1 MQETLF
7 AQKLADNEKKNR
19 DRAIKTLRKYF
30 AAKSTAKKRGF
41 SHDEMM
47 KIWKGL
53 FYCMYMADKPLIQ
66 EDLAE
71 SISALIH
78 RFGNVEDRQNF
89 AKCAFLTLAREWN
102 NIDIFRMDKFMMFVR
117 RILRQILV
125 QLNLCNWNIN
135 RVSEIANIIETTILV
150 PDDHKHITPLGLK
163 LHLSDII
170 LEELAKIGREDIR
183 NKALLEILKPF
194 LKVLALTKD
203 KRYFE
208 RVSERIIRQ
217 LMRQSDEGIEYEA
230 SDNEDADDDSET
242 GYESDL
248 AEEENDKEQREDG
261 PQMEEEEE
269 EPDEEDDEDVALD
282 PRAGDV
288 DVLLPQL
295 QVDYDSFAN
304 AIQSMA
310 SVPNISASNRDKMYK
325 LVNELRDLAQG
336 FYPLADDFPRVD
348 KNIDIED
355 ISEDQIEEAV
365 ERIRNYD
372 GDGHDPVFD
381 KKEARLNRLKER
393 RHKIKKMKR
402 EAEKKR
408 KKILKKKMNS
418 TVEGKE
424 NKKHLDNNRNMLEA
438 RKQQIIEK
446 KLERLT
452 TSSKKQKKKIP
463 LLVNGLEKKE
473 NIHGGFKVSE
483 LSSAQKSL
491 NSSGDMET
499 QNSKRKG
506 KKRRGEFA
514 EQVIRTKKM
523 AFQVSDIS
531 TSPGKADTKSQTLFE
546 VTDISPK
553 VDLPNIEN
561 ALVPSKTTEPEL
573 NGIPRPKKNGLKVS
587 TKKAK
592 LQYLGKPNGKGK
604 AISQAKAPLQNG
616 AVPNKAT
623 GTLKSA
629 DGKNQEEKREKQI
642 LTLTSTDNGENKG
655 SSGKS
660 QKKVKKS
667 AWDEPLKEGEVE
679 VFIKSR
685 KEIAKTKKNKSK
697 MIRLGGLERAHNF
710 GEKSIKIN
718 LRHNQEHEYSDYAR
732 TLKDSPSIPYN
743 ANKLPKAPVLK
754 PSPSPILIK
763 KSAAKTLKSIASL
776 TTPTKRQKAQDFF

>member
-1 MQETLF
+1 M
-7 AQKLADNEKKNR
+7 
-19 DRAIKTLRKYF
+19 
-30 AAKSTAKKRGF
+30 F
-41 SHDEMM
+41 S
-47 KIWKGL
+47 
-53 FYCMYMADKPLIQ
+53 
-66 EDLAE
+66 
-71 SISALIH
+71 
-78 RFGNVEDRQNF
+78 
-89 AKCAFLTLAREWN
+89 AF
-102 NIDIFRMDKFMMFVR
+102 
-117 RILRQILV
+117 
-125 QLNLCNWNIN
+125 
-135 RVSEIANIIETTILV
+135 
-150 PDDHKHITPLGLK
+150 
-163 LHLSDII
+163 
-170 LEELAKIGREDIR
+170 
-183 NKALLEILKPF
+183 
-194 LKVLALTKD
+194 
-203 KRYFE
+203 
-208 RVSERIIRQ
+208 
-217 LMRQSDEGIEYEA
+217 
-230 SDNEDADDDSET
+230 
-242 GYESDL
+242 
-248 AEEENDKEQREDG
+248 
-261 PQMEEEEE
+261 PQ
-269 EPDEEDDEDVALD
+269 
-282 PRAGDV
+282 
-288 DVLLPQL
+288 
-295 QVDYDSFAN
+295 
-304 AIQSMA
+304 
-310 SVPNISASNRDKMYK
+310 
-325 LVNELRDLAQG
+325 
-336 FYPLADDFPRVD
+336 
-348 KNIDIED
+348 
-355 ISEDQIEEAV
+355 
-365 ERIRNYD
+365 NYD

-463 LLVNGLEKKE
+463 LLVNGLDIEVHNKKKE

-697 MIRLGGLERAHNF
+697 MIRLGGLEVRML
-710 GEKSIKIN
+710 S
-718 LRHNQEHEYSDYAR
+718 
-732 TLKDSPSIPYN
+732 
-743 ANKLPKAPVLK
+743 
-754 PSPSPILIK
+754 
-763 KSAAKTLKSIASL
+763 
-776 TTPTKRQKAQDFF
+776 

>member
-1 MQETLF
+1 MHENLF
-7 AQKLADNEKKNR
+7 AQKLADNDKKNR

-30 AAKSTAKKRGF
+30 SARSTVKRRGF
-41 SHDEMM
+41 THDEMM

-78 RFGNVEDRQNF
+78 RFGNVEDRHNF

-125 QLNLCNWNIN
+125 QLSLCNWNIN
-135 RVSEIANIIETTILV
+135 RVSEIANIIGTTVLV

-170 LEELAKIGREDIR
+170 LEELAKIGREDIK

-230 SDNEDADDDSET
+230 SDDEDADEDSET

-248 AEEENDKEQREDG
+248 AEKENDKEQKEDEV
-261 PQMEEEEE
+261 QIEE
-269 EPDEEDDEDVALD
+269 EPEEDEDEDEVLD

-295 QVDYDSFAN
+295 HVDYESLAD
-304 AIQSMA
+304 AIQSVA

-336 FYPLADDFPRVD
+336 FYPLAEDFPVVD
-348 KNIDIED
+348 KNSDIDD
-355 ISEDQIEEAV
+355 ISEHQIDAAV
-365 ERIRNYD
+365 ERMRTYD
-372 GDGHDPVFD
+372 GDGHDPLFD

-393 RHKIKKMKR
+393 RQKIRKLKR
-402 EAEKKR
+402 QAEKKR
-408 KKILKKKMNS
+408 KKILKKKLNS
-418 TVEGKE
+418 TWKE
-424 NKKHLDNNRNMLEA
+424 
-438 RKQQIIEK
+438 RKIKSIWTIIALCLK
-446 KLERLT
+446 PG
-452 TSSKKQKKKIP
+452 SSR
-463 LLVNGLEKKE
+463 
-473 NIHGGFKVSE
+473 
-483 LSSAQKSL
+483 SL
-491 NSSGDMET
+491 KRSRQN
-499 QNSKRKG
+499 NSKLV
-506 KKRRGEFA
+506 A
-514 EQVIRTKKM
+514 V
-523 AFQVSDIS
+523 APLV
-531 TSPGKADTKSQTLFE
+531 
-546 VTDISPK
+546 
-553 VDLPNIEN
+553 PNIT
-561 ALVPSKTTEPEL
+561 AEPEL
-573 NGIPRPKKNGLKVS
+573 NGISRPKKNELQEP
-587 TKKAK
+587 TKAK
-592 LQYLGKPNGKGK
+592 VQHLGKLNGKGK
-604 AISQAKAPLQNG
+604 AVSQVKAPMQNG
-616 AVPNKAT
+616 AVSVKAT
-623 GTLKSA
+623 GTLKA
-629 DGKNQEEKREKQI
+629 DKGKEEGEKGEEQI
-642 LTLTSTDNGENKG
+642 PTSNTSDNGKKKG
-655 SSGKS
+655 SSMKS
-660 QKKVKKS
+660 AKKAKNS

-697 MIRLGGLERAHNF
+697 MIRLGGLESPHNF

-732 TLKDSPSIPYN
+732 TLKDSPNIPYN